1 MFCYG
6 EGGSGRGEGGIVCE
20 DYKLL
25 LLVDCGCCDGC
36 LGLWF
41 CCSELVF
48 VLVNIIGW
56 GLIEGWICEF

>member
-36 LGLWF
+36 LGL
-41 CCSELVF
+41 
-48 VLVNIIGW
+48 
-56 GLIEGWICEF
+56 